1 MKKTFT
7 ILATLGII
15 FGLTISALA
24 DQPRPLKNRVP
35 VARKR
40 QAEQQKRISQGVR
53 SGELT
58 AGETVKLEKQQR
70 EINQDIHQAKADGVV
85 TAAERKDIHQDQNQ
99 ANRSIIR
106 AKHNRRDRN

>member
-7 ILATLGII
+7 ILATLGIL
-15 FGLTISALA
+15 FGLTITALA
-24 DQPRPLKNRVP
+24 DRPKPLKNKVP

-40 QAEQQKRISQGVR
+40 QHEQQRVGQGVR

-58 AGETVKLEKQQR
+58 TGETIRLEKEQR
-70 EINQDIHQAKADGVV
+70 GINQDIRAAKSDGVV
-85 TAAERKDIHQDQNQ
+85 TGAERKDIHQDQNQ
-99 ANRSIIR
+99 ASRHIYR

>member
-7 ILATLGII
+7 ILTTLGIL
-15 FGLTISALA
+15 FGLTITALA
-24 DQPRPLKNRVP
+24 NHPRPLKNKVP

-40 QAEQQKRISQGVR
+40 QHEQQQRIGQGVR

-58 AGETVKLEKQQR
+58 ARETIKLEKDQR
-70 EINQDIHQAKADGVV
+70 EINHDIREAKSDGVV
-85 TAAERKDIHQDQNQ
+85 TGAERKDIHQDQNQ
-99 ANRSIIR
+99 ASRHIYR